1 MLFEDALV
9 GVEAGERGGFGCVV
23 GIDHGRQR
31 AALRQ
36 HGADVAIDS
45 LQEVHMEQS

>member
-23 GIDHGRQR
+23 GIDHGQQR
-31 AALRQ
+31 AALRRR
-36 HGADVAIDS
+36 GANVVIKN
-45 LQEVHMEQS
+45 LREVQVEQN